1 MINNVEK
8 FVYKYIEQ
16 CMKLCTKQG
25 DYTAA
30 NVKRHNKAM
39 DTLAQYAEELAKTP
53 ELAQEVFSQLLV
65 HESRAVRLSSA
76 AKCLKYGFCNE
87 SAIEVLQV
95 LGAGE
100 DMCAFSAEMTLKV
113 WQGEIPGT
121 KL

>member
-1 MINNVEK
+1 MIQNICD
-8 FVYKYIEQ
+8 KYIEQ

-39 DTLAQYAEELAKTP
+39 DTLAKYAEELAKTP
-53 ELAQEVFSQLLV
+53 ELAQEVFSELLV

-76 AKCLKYGFCNE
+76 AKCLKYGFCIE
-87 SAIEVLQV
+87 SAVEVLQV
-95 LGAGE
+95 LEAGE

-113 WQGEIPGT
+113 WRGEIPGK